1 MAELEY
7 YVKQTKRGPIVTDSV
22 LLYNSNDGDVFRMP
36 HGADPLNY
44 VARGYML
51 KPDFAWH
58 EKNKELKAAK
68 SQSLK
73 VSNFQRDRKNRMIE
87 ITRLKEVAQVNAEME
102 QAEADMA
109 AEEAA
114 LASPKVPDVA
124 VSVAPDYENM
134 TKAEMIAA
142 NPGAGL
148 DMTMTKDTMIAEVQT
163 DDKPPFE
170 D

>member
-1 MAELEY
+1 
-7 YVKQTKRGPIVTDSV
+7 
-22 LLYNSNDGDVFRMP
+22 
-36 HGADPLNY
+36 
-44 VARGYML
+44 
-51 KPDFAWH
+51 
-58 EKNKELKAAK
+58 
-68 SQSLK
+68 
-73 VSNFQRDRKNRMIE
+73 
-87 ITRLKEVAQVNAEME
+87 
-102 QAEADMA
+102 MA